1 MLRKLRIVLAAL
13 FLVGITL
20 LFCGIGAQWW
30 GWMAK
35 LQFLPS
41 CLALNVG
48 ALAAVLLLTFVFGR
62 LYCSV
67 ICPMGVFQDIIIWIR
82 RVYGKAVDKCRARKL
97 RKLKRKE

>member
-1 MLRKLRIVLAAL
+1 MLRKLRIALAAL

-41 CLALNVG
+41 CLALNFG
-48 ALAAVLLLTFVFGR
+48 AIIAILLLTFVFGR
-62 LYCSV
+62 LYCS
-67 ICPMGVFQDIIIWIR
+67 IMPNGRIPGHRHLAQ
-82 RVYGKAVDKCRARKL
+82 APL
-97 RKLKRKE
+97 RQGR